1 MPELIHEY
9 RGGVLEN
16 IHRGRICV
24 TDRSGR
30 TVYAVGDPE
39 EITFYRSASK
49 PIQALPLL
57 ERGLDGKY
65 GLSGEETA
73 VMSGSHS
80 GEDFHLA
87 AVLGILEKAGY
98 SEDEMIM
105 NPTYPED
112 AAARNAMIKAG
123 MPPRKALHNCSG
135 KHAGLMLLAGELG
148 DHRDYWRPD
157 CPAQREV
164 KSCIARMSGWPEEK
178 IGVGIDGCGVPVFAV
193 PLRCIAASF
202 VRLGCPE
209 LIEDEALRRAAE
221 KMSGAMHAHPLYVKG
236 TGTLCSLLNSDPNIV
251 AKGGAQ
257 GVYAMALKREGLGIA
272 IKQEDGTQ
280 DERADIIAEVLR
292 QIGYADR
299 ALIDRLEQFHPGEI
313 VNDNGTVVGER
324 KTVFFMK
331 KY

>member
-87 AVLGILEKAGY
+87 AVLGILEKAG
-98 SEDEMIM
+98 
-105 NPTYPED
+105 
-112 AAARNAMIKAG
+112 
-123 MPPRKALHNCSG
+123 
-135 KHAGLMLLAGELG
+135 
-148 DHRDYWRPD
+148 
-157 CPAQREV
+157 
-164 KSCIARMSGWPEEK
+164 
-178 IGVGIDGCGVPVFAV
+178 
-193 PLRCIAASF
+193 
-202 VRLGCPE
+202 
-209 LIEDEALRRAAE
+209 
-221 KMSGAMHAHPLYVKG
+221 
-236 TGTLCSLLNSDPNIV
+236 
-251 AKGGAQ
+251 
-257 GVYAMALKREGLGIA
+257 
-272 IKQEDGTQ
+272 
-280 DERADIIAEVLR
+280 
-292 QIGYADR
+292 
-299 ALIDRLEQFHPGEI
+299 
-313 VNDNGTVVGER
+313 
-324 KTVFFMK
+324 
-331 KY
+331 